1 MLTAHTVAD
10 IRAAEEA
17 LMAELVAEG
26 LPESELMQRAARGL
40 ADALDVIP
48 AGELVVALIGPGN
61 NGGDALYAAA
71 HLLDRGVRVDLCLL
85 DDEKVHADGLAAA
98 RAAGAQVVEAP
109 TEQRW
114 CLDAVLGIG
123 ARPGLSGRAEEW
135 ATWIDERRPHTV
147 AVDVPS
153 GVDVD
158 GATVP
163 GPSVRAD
170 ATVTFGTYKSALL
183 CGPAATR
190 AGADTAELV
199 DIGLGPHLPEPV
211 LEVVEASDRHLL
223 GPALA
228 WLDSPVS
235 HKYARG
241 VVGVAAGSEEYAGA
255 AHLAVAGAQAGTA
268 GMVRF
273 VGTPELSARIVDRAP
288 EVVAGARRVQAWVV
302 GPGGGDDVGDQLAKV
317 LEDGVPVVVDAAGLE
332 HLPAT
337 FLVPALL
344 TPHAGELAAMLGV
357 ERDEVEADP
366 LGHATRAAF
375 QWGATVLLKGQRT
388 IVATQSRPTR
398 VNLSGSS
405 WLGTAGAGD
414 VLAGF
419 AGSLM
424 ASGLHPHD
432 AGSLAAFLHGAAA
445 VRANPGGPVTA
456 SGVAAA
462 LPATVAAFLDGTLDD
477 VRDWGAPA

>member
-1 MLTAHTVAD
+1 MLRAHSVAD
-10 IRAAEEA
+10 VRAAEEA
-17 LMAELVAEG
+17 LMATVPEG
-26 LPESELMQRAARGL
+26 ELMQRAARGL
-40 ADALDVIP
+40 ADALDVVP
-48 AGELVVALIGPGN
+48 AGDLVVALVGPGN
-61 NGGDALYAAA
+61 NGGDALYAAT
-71 HLLDRGVRVDLCLL
+71 HLLDRGVRVDVCLL
-85 DDEKVHADGLAAA
+85 DDQKVHRDGLAAA
-98 RAAGAQVVEAP
+98 VEAGAQVVESP

-158 GATVP
+158 GGTVP

-170 ATVTFGTYKSALL
+170 ATVTFGTYKPALL

-190 AGADTAELV
+190 AGASVAQLI
-199 DIGLGPHLPEPV
+199 DIGLDPHLPEPV
-211 LEVVEASDRHLL
+211 LEVIEADDRHLL
-223 GPALA
+223 GPALS

-235 HKYARG
+235 HKYTRG
-241 VVGVAAGSEEYAGA
+241 VVGIAAGSEEYAGA

-273 VGTPELSARIVDRAP
+273 VGTPELSARVVDRAP
-288 EVVAGARRVQAWVV
+288 EVVAGDRRAQAWVV
-302 GPGGGDDVGDQLAKV
+302 GPGGGSEVGDQLTST
-317 LEDGVPVVVDAAGLE
+317 LEEGVPVVVDAAALE
-332 HLPAT
+332 RLPDT

-357 ERDEVEADP
+357 ERDDVEADP
-366 LGHATRAAF
+366 LGHATQAAYR
-375 QWGATVLLKGQRT
+375 WGATVLLKGRRT
-388 IVATQSRPTR
+388 LVATQSRATR

-432 AGSLAAFLHGAAA
+432 AGSLAAFLHGAAC
-445 VRANPGGPVTA
+445 VRANRGGPVTA
-456 SGVAAA
+456 SDVATA
-462 LPATVAAFLDGTLDD
+462 LPGTVAAFLDGTLAD
-477 VRDWGAPA
+477 VSDWGEPA